1 MGISLAVSDDD
12 ESSEEVEEDS
22 KPRNGP
28 RYAAGWSKEGADGG
42 KFVKKKL
49 YITYLVFISNTS
61 IESLIQFFVPLSGNR
76 SRTYRG
82 FQTIFIL

>member
-1 MGISLAVSDDD
+1 MGIGLAVSDDD

-42 KFVKKKL
+42 KFLIKN
-49 YITYLVFISNTS
+49 YI
-61 IESLIQFFVPLSGNR
+61 SLILFSY
-76 SRTYRG
+76 RTR
-82 FQTIFIL
+82 L